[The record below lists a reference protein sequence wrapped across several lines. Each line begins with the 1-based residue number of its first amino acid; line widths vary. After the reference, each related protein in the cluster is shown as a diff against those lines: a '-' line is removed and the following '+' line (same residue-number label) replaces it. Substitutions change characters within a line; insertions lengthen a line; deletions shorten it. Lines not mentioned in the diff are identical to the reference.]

1 MNTIR
6 KPTLAD
12 MALIVSL
19 GFIWGTS
26 FLAIKFAVREFSPT
40 SVAAIRIWVA
50 FFVLFAVMLWKGQR
64 FPAAPRFWGAML
76 FIGIFNTSLPFFLI
90 SWAETTIDSGIAALL
105 MGTGPL
111 LAMIGSHYTTD
122 DDHLSAPKLIAVALG
137 MAGVLLVVG
146 VEALG
151 GLGRN
156 LIAQLAVFSASLCY
170 VASGMFVRRF
180 THVPV
185 ESFTAAILLVGAL
198 SLLPWLGASAL
209 QADGAVSTTPLLAV
223 LYLGLVPTGLA
234 YLIRFYLIRTV
245 GYSYAVLGIYIIP
258 VVGVLLGSLVL
269 SEPLEMTTLLALAL
283 IISGIVYARLKA

>member
-1 MNTIR
+1 MTPVIGRGIGQNMNTIR

-50 FFVLFAVMLWKGQR
+50 FFMLFAVMLWKGQR

-122 DDHLSAPKLIAVALG
+122 DDHLSAPKLIAVALT
-137 MAGVLLVVG
+137 
-146 VEALG
+146 
-151 GLGRN
+151 
-156 LIAQLAVFSASLCY
+156 LA
-170 VASGMFVRRF
+170 
-180 THVPV
+180 
-185 ESFTAAILLVGAL
+185 TAATTG
-198 SLLPWLGASAL
+198 PTTP
-209 QADGAVSTTPLLAV
+209 AVSQV
-223 LYLGLVPTGLA
+223 GLVPG
-234 YLIRFYLIRTV
+234 
-245 GYSYAVLGIYIIP
+245 GGISSNKHRKQD
-258 VVGVLLGSLVL
+258 V
-269 SEPLEMTTLLALAL
+269 
-283 IISGIVYARLKA
+283 